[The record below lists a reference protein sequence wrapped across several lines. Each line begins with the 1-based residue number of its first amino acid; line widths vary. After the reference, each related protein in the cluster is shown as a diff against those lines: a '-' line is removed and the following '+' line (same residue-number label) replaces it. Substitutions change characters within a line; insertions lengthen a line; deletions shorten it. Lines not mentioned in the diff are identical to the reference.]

1 MKIEKKCWPDYFQ
14 AILEGRKSFELRLA
28 DFECKQGDILV
39 LKEFN
44 PKTKQFTGR
53 LLEKEVVS
61 VLKTKEFCPW
71 SKKEVDKYGFQ
82 IIQLK

>member
-39 LKEFN
+39 LREFN

-53 LLEKEVVS
+53 VLKKEVTF
-61 VLKTKEFCPW
+61 VLKTKDFCPW
-71 SKKEVDKYGFQ
+71 AKKEVNKYGFQ
-82 IIQLK
+82 VIQLK

>member
-44 PKTKQFTGR
+44 PKTKQCFIDDVNNS
-53 LLEKEVVS
+53 LKI
-61 VLKTKEFCPW
+61 VLKTKDFCPW
-71 SKKEVDKYGFQ
+71 AKKEVNKYGFQ
-82 IIQLK
+82 VIQLK